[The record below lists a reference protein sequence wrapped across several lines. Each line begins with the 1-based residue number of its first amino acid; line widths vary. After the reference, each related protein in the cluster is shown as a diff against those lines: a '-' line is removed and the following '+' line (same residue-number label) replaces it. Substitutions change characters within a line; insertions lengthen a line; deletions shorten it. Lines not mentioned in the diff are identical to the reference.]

1 MNNMQRRLALFDLDN
16 TLLDG
21 DSDHAW
27 GEFLIDRGLVDK
39 KIHRARND
47 QFYKDYLDE
56 NLDIFAYVAFTLE
69 PILRYTNEQRNSLRK
84 DFMKYSI
91 NSMILKKARNLI
103 DKHKSQGDLCIII
116 TATNSF
122 ITKPIANAFKIDNL
136 IATEVETAEEYLTGR
151 ILGTPCYQDGKV
163 VKLKQ
168 WLASQSDNLSIAN
181 SVFYS
186 DSVNDLALLEA
197 VKEPIA
203 VDPDRKLL
211 QISRDRNWQILSLR
225 E

>member
-1 MNNMQRRLALFDLDN
+1 MNNMQQRLALFDLDN

-27 GEFLIDRGLVDK
+27 GEFLIDRGLADK

-47 QFYKDYLDE
+47 QFYRDYLDE

-84 DFMKYSI
+84 DFMRYSI
-91 NSMILKKARNLI
+91 NSMILNKARNLI

-122 ITKPIANAFKIDNL
+122 ITEPIANAFKIDNL
-136 IATEVETAEEYLTGR
+136 IATEVETAEEYLTGK

-168 WLASQSDNLSIAN
+168 WLALQSDKLSIAN

-203 VDPDRKLL
+203 VDPDHKLL

>member
-47 QFYKDYLDE
+47 QFYRDYLAE

-69 PILRYTNEQRNSLRK
+69 PILRYTNAQRNSLRK

-91 NSMILKKARNLI
+91 NSMILNKARNLI
-103 DKHKSQGDLCIII
+103 DKHKSQGDFCIII

-122 ITKPIANAFKIDNL
+122 ITEPIANAFKIDNL
-136 IATEVETAEEYLTGR
+136 IATEVETAEEYLTGK

-163 VKLKQ
+163 VKLEQ
-168 WLASQSDNLSIAN
+168 WLAFQSDNLSITN

-203 VDPDRKLL
+203 VDPDHKLL

>member
-1 MNNMQRRLALFDLDN
+1 MNNMQQRLALFDLDN

-47 QFYKDYLDE
+47 QFYRDYLAE

-91 NSMILKKARNLI
+91 NSMILNKARNLI
-103 DKHKSQGDLCIII
+103 DKHKSQGDFCIII

-122 ITKPIANAFKIDNL
+122 ITEPIANAFKIDNL
-136 IATEVETAEEYLTGR
+136 IATEVETAEEYLTGK

-163 VKLKQ
+163 VKLEQ
-168 WLASQSDNLSIAN
+168 WLAFQSDNLSITN

-203 VDPDRKLL
+203 VDPDHKLL

>member
-1 MNNMQRRLALFDLDN
+1 MNNMQQRLALFDLDN

-56 NLDIFAYVAFTLE
+56 SLDIFAYVAFTLE

-84 DFMKYSI
+84 DFMRYSI
-91 NSMILKKARNLI
+91 NSMILNKARNLI

-122 ITKPIANAFKIDNL
+122 ITEPIANAFKIDNL
-136 IATEVETAEEYLTGR
+136 IATEVETAEEYLTGK

-168 WLASQSDNLSIAN
+168 WLALQSDKLSIAN

-203 VDPDRKLL
+203 VDPDHKLL

>member
-1 MNNMQRRLALFDLDN
+1 MQQRLALFDLDN

-47 QFYKDYLDE
+47 QFYRDYLDE

-91 NSMILKKARNLI
+91 NSMILNKARNLI
-103 DKHKSQGDLCIII
+103 DKHKSQGDFCIII

-122 ITKPIANAFKIDNL
+122 ITEPIANAFKIDNL
-136 IATEVETAEEYLTGR
+136 IATEVETAEEYLTGK

-163 VKLKQ
+163 VKLEQ
-168 WLASQSDNLSIAN
+168 WLAFQSDNLSITN

-203 VDPDRKLL
+203 VDPDHKLL

>member
-1 MNNMQRRLALFDLDN
+1 MQQRLALFDLDN

-47 QFYKDYLDE
+47 QFYRDYLDE

-91 NSMILKKARNLI
+91 NSMILNKARNLI

-168 WLASQSDNLSIAN
+168 WLAAQSDNLSIAN

>member
-1 MNNMQRRLALFDLDN
+1 MNNMQQRLALFDLDN

-47 QFYKDYLDE
+47 QFYRDYLDE

-69 PILRYTNEQRNSLRK
+69 PILRYTNEQRKSLCK

-91 NSMILKKARNLI
+91 NSMILNKARNLI

-136 IATEVETAEEYLTGR
+136 IATEVETAEEYLTGK

>member
-1 MNNMQRRLALFDLDN
+1 
-16 TLLDG
+16 
-21 DSDHAW
+21 
-27 GEFLIDRGLVDK
+27 
-39 KIHRARND
+39 
-47 QFYKDYLDE
+47 
-56 NLDIFAYVAFTLE
+56 
-69 PILRYTNEQRNSLRK
+69 
-84 DFMKYSI
+84 
-91 NSMILKKARNLI
+91 MILNKARNLI

-122 ITKPIANAFKIDNL
+122 ITEPIANAFKIDNL
-136 IATEVETAEEYLTGR
+136 IATEVETAEEYLTGK

-168 WLASQSDNLSIAN
+168 WLALQSDKLSIAN

-203 VDPDRKLL
+203 VDPDHKLL